1 MLHKNGAAVTFGI
14 ESANI
19 VGYQDVPIANQQFS
33 LFAPTFKGVGGALDL
48 QNVKVVNADGT
59 PADYFAVVLQTMDE
73 NNAFDG
79 ETCATYTWDGTG
91 WLDAEFSPIEAGN
104 KLIKTGDA
112 FLVGNNIGEGLSF
125 QVSGEVDLVN
135 KNLISD
141 AQFSLCGNSTPV
153 SFDLTD
159 VQIINKDGTPADYF
173 AVVLQTMDENNA
185 FDGETCA
192 TYTWDGT
199 GWLNSEFAPIEKGAV
214 NVQPGNAFLV
224 GNNMGVEL
232 FFKVP
237 SPIK

>member
-1 MLHKNGAAVTFGI
+1 MLHKNGAAVTFAI

-33 LFAPTFKGVGGALDL
+33 LFAPTFKGVGGELDL
-48 QNVKVVNADGT
+48 QNVKVVKTDGT
-59 PADYFAVVLQTMDE
+59 PADFFAVVLQTMDE

-91 WLDAEFSPIEAGN
+91 WVDSEFNPIEAGD
-104 KLIKTGDA
+104 KMIVTGDA
-112 FLVGNNIGEGLSF
+112 FLVGNNMGEGLSF

-135 KNLISD
+135 KNLISA

-159 VQIINKDGTPADYF
+159 VQIINEDGTLADFF

-199 GWLNSEFAPIEKGAV
+199 GWVDSEFAPIAKGTV
-214 NVQPGNAFLV
+214 NVEPGNAFLV
-224 GNNMGVEL
+224 GNNMGVQL